1 MCLSPIL
8 VNQGHLTCLFIYR
21 QDSFGAFNHSF
32 CSSFLSEEMPLLIY
46 DLYLCSWNLSLL
58 PKASKNN
65 NLDVIVIVNIIPLLM
80 ICDMSPLSTHTHTHT
95 HTHTDTHTVSC
106 GDAVQ
111 SSYLSGHPHKRYTQ
125 PLWGFS
131 LMPCT

>member
-8 VNQGHLTCLFIYR
+8 VNQGHLICLFTYH

-65 NLDVIVIVNIIPLLM
+65 NLDIIVIVNIIPLLM
-80 ICDMSPLSTHTHTHT
+80 ICDMSPLSTHTHT
-95 HTHTDTHTVSC
+95 DAHTVSC

-111 SSYLSGHPHKRYTQ
+111 SSYLSGQPHKRYTQ